1 VPVLQV
7 LVLMSLLSAVEIRL
21 CPMNC
26 AITVALSSLNA
37 GLERDV
43 CRIDELWQEGWRDL
57 GAGF

>member
-1 VPVLQV
+1 
-7 LVLMSLLSAVEIRL
+7 
-21 CPMNC
+21 MNC

-43 CRIDELWQEGWRDL
+43 CRIDEFWQEGWRDL